1 MSSDNNFLRLG
12 GQALPEG
19 ILIKGPIYTVIAY
32 RSDNN
37 EIKTASI
44 KWGFRITNYLR
55 RVPFIRGLVTI
66 VETLGLSL
74 KSIFVMAELTD
85 EEINTDSIF
94 FKFFISFMFVLV
106 AIFTVS
112 LIIYLPKFS
121 SSGIVNIFDINS
133 DFIEI
138 GLELL
143 IRFSIFFVYIY
154 FYRFFDIGKTMFK
167 NHAAEH
173 MAIHTYESKQDLSVD
188 NLKKFNKEH
197 PRCGTAFLAFVFI
210 YANIIFHTLTID
222 VQFLFF
228 IRMALSIFVIS
239 LTYETLLLGWKSNN
253 LFVGTIIN
261 IPGYLLQKITTIK
274 PNDNDLELAI
284 IATEKC
290 ISLHK

>member
-1 MSSDNNFLRLG
+1 LSSDNNFLRLG

-154 FYRFFDIGKTMFK
+154 FYRFFDIGKTMQ
-167 NHAAEH
+167 
-173 MAIHTYESKQDLSVD
+173 T
-188 NLKKFNKEH
+188 
-197 PRCGTAFLAFVFI
+197 RFI
-210 YANIIFHTLTID
+210 S
-222 VQFLFF
+222 
-228 IRMALSIFVIS
+228 R
-239 LTYETLLLGWKSNN
+239 
-253 LFVGTIIN
+253 
-261 IPGYLLQKITTIK
+261 
-274 PNDNDLELAI
+274 
-284 IATEKC
+284 
-290 ISLHK
+290 

>member
-37 EIKTASI
+37 EIKTTSI

-66 VETLGLSL
+66 VETFGLSL

-85 EEINTDSIF
+85 EEFNSDSIF
-94 FKFFISFMFVLV
+94 FKFIISLMFVLV
-106 AIFTVS
+106 AVFTVS
-112 LIIYLPKFS
+112 LIIFLPKFS
-121 SSGIVNIFDINS
+121 SSGIVEIFNINL
-133 DFIEI
+133 EI
-138 GLELL
+138 KIWLELL
-143 IRFSIFFVYIY
+143 IRFSIFFVYIF
-154 FYRFFDIGKTMFK
+154 FYRFFEIGRTMFK

-173 MAIHTYESKQDLSVD
+173 MAIHTYENRQDLSVD

-222 VQFLFF
+222 IQFLFF

-253 LFVGTIIN
+253 LFVGRIIN
-261 IPGYLLQKITTIK
+261 IPGYLLQKITTIN